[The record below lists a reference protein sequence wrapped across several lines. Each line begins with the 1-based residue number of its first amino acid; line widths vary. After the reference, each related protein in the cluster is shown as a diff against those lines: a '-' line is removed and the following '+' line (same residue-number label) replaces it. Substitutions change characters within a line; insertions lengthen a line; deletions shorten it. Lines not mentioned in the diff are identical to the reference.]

1 MEESYYQKEEEQYM
15 IYDKKA
21 FNAKKEEIEKNILD
35 LAINRNYPLNLLEYL
50 YIMTNGDV
58 TLISQ
63 FFHEL
68 PKFKNCQELLNS
80 RYLPLIRP
88 SKMEN
93 KELEKELTRYFNKE
107 QEDINYSFNNQIR
120 SLKKEK
126 F

>member
-58 TLISQ
+58 NLIS
-63 FFHEL
+63 
-68 PKFKNCQELLNS
+68 
-80 RYLPLIRP
+80 
-88 SKMEN
+88 
-93 KELEKELTRYFNKE
+93 
-107 QEDINYSFNNQIR
+107 
-120 SLKKEK
+120 
-126 F
+126 